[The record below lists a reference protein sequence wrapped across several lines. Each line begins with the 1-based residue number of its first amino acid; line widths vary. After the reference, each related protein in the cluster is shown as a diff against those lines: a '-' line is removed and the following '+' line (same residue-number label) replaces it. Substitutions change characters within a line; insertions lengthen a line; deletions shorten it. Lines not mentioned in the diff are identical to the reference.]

1 MKIDRVDIQV
11 KYCGNEVKR
20 KVRKSIIELDTLSWN
35 TRKIAVDKSKY
46 VVLMLKAITSDLG
59 VSASKRLKK
68 EKEKLKKYI
77 IYQKPLH

>member
-46 VVLMLKAITSDLG
+46 LRGFDVESDNI
-59 VSASKRLKK
+59 KTW
-68 EKEKLKKYI
+68 EF
-77 IYQKPLH
+77 PLVND